1 MVAKC
6 VWTTKKPTCGVWM
19 EASGGRKNGRGGQ
32 RFGGLLHG
40 AGCTRTALD
49 GGRGRCGRQ
58 GSIDGVWGLRTSGAC
73 KALYVNFE
81 IGLKTSLRVLPVV
94 EVTTPEVSPLIPAAV
109 GRPAIG
115 DRYEPSEASE
125 AGLVVAAARA
135 ACCCCCCCCINC
147 CKEGKEGLTNGS

>member
-1 MVAKC
+1 MYGWRPVVAAKTAAAVRGSVDCCTGLGVPGQPWTAAAAAAAARAPLTACGDC
-6 VWTTKKPTCGVWM
+6 VPPEPAKHSM
-19 EASGGRKNGRGGQ
+19 
-32 RFGGLLHG
+32 
-40 AGCTRTALD
+40 
-49 GGRGRCGRQ
+49 
-58 GSIDGVWGLRTSGAC
+58 SISKLTENV
-73 KALYVNFE
+73 
-81 IGLKTSLRVLPVV
+81 RVLPVV